1 MLIPNLKASALRT
14 AVAGPANG
22 MVVSTHKNERG
33 SAVCDRTRGVPDG
46 CSQGDLRLPRE
57 PFSPADAEGRIVGRC
72 TEGRIPYAQT
82 HTNTKDI
89 MDGIPLGMS
98 NESVT
103 GEPFGRDVIG
113 PLPMVERPPA
123 TEALPLTLA
132 VAEWERCL
140 RSEFC
145 PSRKRHKPF
154 LVDSGAAF
162 VQRKG
167 DSFPCLIPED
177 STQDEA
183 LRMVLG
189 LNPFE
194 RCWAML

>member
-1 MLIPNLKASALRT
+1 MT
-14 AVAGPANG
+14 
-22 MVVSTHKNERG
+22 
-33 SAVCDRTRGVPDG
+33 
-46 CSQGDLRLPRE
+46 
-57 PFSPADAEGRIVGRC
+57 
-72 TEGRIPYAQT
+72 
-82 HTNTKDI
+82 
-89 MDGIPLGMS
+89 

-103 GEPFGRDVIG
+103 DEPFERDVIG
-113 PLPMVERPPA
+113 TLPTVERPPA
-123 TEALPLTLA
+123 TEALPVTLA